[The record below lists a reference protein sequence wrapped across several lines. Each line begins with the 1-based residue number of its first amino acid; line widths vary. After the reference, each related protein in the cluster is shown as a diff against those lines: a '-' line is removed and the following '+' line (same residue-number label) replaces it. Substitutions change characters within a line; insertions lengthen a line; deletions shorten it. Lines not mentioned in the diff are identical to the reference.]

1 MVVTGASDGIGA
13 AAARPLSD
21 LGAAVVVMMMMMVVG
36 RSGCRPHRLRPPV
49 PLL

>member
-21 LGAAVVVMMMMMVVG
+21 LGAAVVVMVVG
-36 RSGCRPHRLRPPV
+36 RSGCRPHRDLRPPV